1 MIEVATAPVVR
12 KKLRLDEMNVF
23 ILIPRFTGN
32 NNGKVTSYIFKCCWP
47 HGHCFYFRTNGT
59 QAVAHC
65 RSGVAGLQETGGGE
79 IAGGTSGD
87 VGRSAKNVRL
97 ALETYILHHKNR
109 NSIWPDRG
117 RNLIPPTA
125 TAITLQRDLLDHS
138 ATYTVA
144 EKDVNAFLDDRFAL
158 NGGVLDSLSKRG
170 RPGPKD
176 IGNAIGQPGWV
187 VTKDTVVYHY
197 SAGNGGGHTYYHDP
211 TTGRSYQ
218 ISAYW

>member
-23 ILIPRFTGN
+23 ILIPRFTGK
-32 NNGKVTSYIFKCCWP
+32 NNGKVTPYIFKCCWP
-47 HGHCFYFRTNGT
+47 RGYGFCFRTNGT

-65 RSGVAGLQETGGGE
+65 RSGVAGLQGTGGGE

-138 ATYTVA
+138 ATYT
-144 EKDVNAFLDDRFAL
+144 DLNDFLDDRFTI
-158 NGGVLDSLSKRG
+158 NGGVLDSLSKSG
-170 RPGPKD
+170 RPHPMILGM
-176 IGNAIGQPGWV
+176 Q
-187 VTKDTVVYHY
+187 
-197 SAGNGGGHTYYHDP
+197 SANLDG
-211 TTGRSYQ
+211 
-218 ISAYW
+218 A

>member
-12 KKLRLDEMNVF
+12 KKLRLDEMKVF

-32 NNGKVTSYIFKCCWP
+32 HNGKVTSYIFKCCWP
-47 HGHCFYFRTNGT
+47 RGYGFCFRTNGT

-65 RSGVAGLQETGGGE
+65 RSGVAGLQGTGGGE

-138 ATYTVA
+138 ATYT
-144 EKDVNAFLDDRFAL
+144 DLNDFLDDRFTI

-170 RPGPKD
+170 RPRPND
-176 IGNAIGQPGWV
+176 IGNEIGQPGWD
-187 VTKDTVVYHY
+187 VTKDTVV
-197 SAGNGGGHTYYHDP
+197 
-211 TTGRSYQ
+211 
-218 ISAYW
+218 